1 LIPLVHSLVQQK
13 AIFDPTLYA
22 QQRTYILCKGT
33 IVIGTVAPGGLAPV
47 GGDFPLVVVNPNVHI
62 LCEEPQTCI
71 FSGGALHIRTYDN
84 NDIVQAFLASQGL
97 PLPPGYVTDSS
108 NLLVEGVTF
117 TGVTAPSSGV
127 VQFSGPGENMK
138 FSNCLFTAQDSQNP
152 PNAAFYM
159 LYYGT
164 RGTPIGQEF
173 YTSTILED
181 CVIENNDIGFA
192 IFNSYWVGNK
202 PDKMVHSVD
211 LIRTSIKNNRLPGFI
226 GTTPFFGSA
235 FINGFFFKLS
245 FYDSEMVDNVNGR
258 SAANIR
264 LLDGELGAFENS
276 VINNVITEDLYPD
289 CQDIVL
295 GTTSLDYISPDCGLT
310 STCPNV
316 PFNVTGCIE
325 VNTPAPTPFPV
336 VAPTPFPVLPPTDFS
351 LGGGSGGMKMTMGK
365 TKGKGMGKR
374 GRELSGPTTLI
385 RGMEAHD

>member
-1 LIPLVHSLVQQK
+1 
-13 AIFDPTLYA
+13 
-22 QQRTYILCKGT
+22 
-33 IVIGTVAPGGLAPV
+33 
-47 GGDFPLVVVNPNVHI
+47 
-62 LCEEPQTCI
+62 
-71 FSGGALHIRTYDN
+71 
-84 NDIVQAFLASQGL
+84 
-97 PLPPGYVTDSS
+97 LPPGYVTDSS

-117 TGVTAPSSGV
+117 TGVTGTSATV
-127 VQFSGPGENMK
+127 LQFTGPGENMK

-152 PNAAFYM
+152 PDSAFYM

-181 CVIENNDIGFA
+181 CVIENNDIGYA
-192 IFNSYWVGNK
+192 IFGSFWIGDKPNK
-202 PDKMVHSVD
+202 VVHSVD
-211 LIRTSIKNNRLPGFI
+211 LIRTSIKNNRLPGFR
-226 GTTPFFGSA
+226 GTTPFFASA
-235 FINGFFFKLS
+235 FISGFFFKLS
-245 FYDSEMVDNVNGR
+245 LYDSEMVDNVNGR
-258 SAANIR
+258 SAANIL

-295 GTTSLDYISPDCGLT
+295 GTTSLDSTDCI
-310 STCPNV
+310 CRDV

-325 VNTPAPTPFPV
+325 VNTPAPTPFPVVAPTPFPV

-365 TKGKGMGKR
+365 TKGMGKR
-374 GRELSGPTTLI
+374 GRELSGQTTLI